1 MNRWGIPMTA
11 AATSR
16 ADSSTTSTPGPMLI
30 VVTAMMLFSM
40 FFGAGNLIF
49 PPMLGVEAG
58 ENFLPA
64 ILGFLG
70 TGVLLPVLAIIA
82 IALSGS
88 NLRDAAS
95 RAGRLF
101 GLLFPILAYL
111 SIGAFYALPRTGA
124 VAYETA
130 IQPLTGTEGLFLSG
144 LFNLVFFGISLALAW
159 NPNNIVAALGKFLT
173 PALLILLVLLVALA
187 FIQFDGQAGAPI
199 ERYSEAPF
207 AAGLLEGYL
216 TMDAIAGLA
225 FGIVVISALRY
236 RNMPEGAPLVR
247 GTMWAGLGAGILLGL
262 IYLGLGFI
270 GQIIPDADQY
280 SNGAAI
286 LADAANLTMGY
297 PGLIIFGAIV
307 ILACLTTAVGLIAAT
322 SEFFYTLV
330 PAISYRVWAII
341 FSVMSFGMATMGL
354 ETVLAVAAPI
364 IGFIYPPGITLIL
377 ITLVEPL
384 LRKRMYFYWGFRLP
398 IWVAVIWSA
407 LTTFQDLG
415 WGTGLVDPLV
425 SWGPMQELGLGW
437 ILPTVAALVIGLI
450 ADLLKPRQAPEPVSF
465 QVSSPAV

>member
-1 MNRWGIPMTA
+1 
-11 AATSR
+11 
-16 ADSSTTSTPGPMLI
+16 MLI

-64 ILGFLG
+64 ILGFLA

-82 IALSGS
+82 IALSGN

-95 RAGRLF
+95 RAGRIF
-101 GLLFPILAYL
+101 GLIFPILAYL

-130 IQPLTGTEGLFLSG
+130 IQPLTGAEGLFLSG
-144 LFNLVFFGISLALAW
+144 LFNLVFFGVSLALAW

-173 PALLILLVLLVALA
+173 PALLILLVLLVILA

-247 GTMWAGLGAGILLGL
+247 GTMWAGLGAGILLGI
-262 IYLGLGFI
+262 IYLGLGLI

-286 LADAANLTMGY
+286 LADASNLTMGY

-307 ILACLTTAVGLIAAT
+307 TLACLTTAVGLIAAT

-330 PAISYRVWAII
+330 PRISYRIWAII
-341 FSVMSFGMATMGL
+341 FSVMSFGLATMGL
-354 ETVLAVAAPI
+354 ETVLSVAAPI

-407 LTTFQDLG
+407 LTTFHGLG
-415 WGTGLVDPLV
+415 WGTGLIEPLLA
-425 SWGPMQELGLGW
+425 WAPMQELGLGW

-450 ADLLKPRQAPEPVSF
+450 ADLVKPRQAPEKVRVRDTSM
-465 QVSSPAV
+465 AE

>member
-1 MNRWGIPMTA
+1 MDVVFADDQM
-11 AATSR
+11 R
-16 ADSSTTSTPGPMLI
+16 ARTDH
-30 VVTAMMLFSM
+30 
-40 FFGAGNLIF
+40 AGHN
-49 PPMLGVEAG
+49 MA
-58 ENFLPA
+58 
-64 ILGFLG
+64 
-70 TGVLLPVLAIIA
+70 LLK
-82 IALSGS
+82 
-88 NLRDAAS
+88 
-95 RAGRLF
+95 
-101 GLLFPILAYL
+101 
-111 SIGAFYALPRTGA
+111 
-124 VAYETA
+124 
-130 IQPLTGTEGLFLSG
+130 Q
-144 LFNLVFFGISLALAW
+144 LAL
-159 NPNNIVAALGKFLT
+159 N
-173 PALLILLVLLVALA
+173 LLRT
-187 FIQFDGQAGAPI
+187 DP
-199 ERYSEAPF
+199 
-207 AAGLLEGYL
+207 
-216 TMDAIAGLA
+216 
-225 FGIVVISALRY
+225 
-236 RNMPEGAPLVR
+236 
-247 GTMWAGLGAGILLGL
+247 
-262 IYLGLGFI
+262 
-270 GQIIPDADQY
+270 
-280 SNGAAI
+280 
-286 LADAANLTMGY
+286 
-297 PGLIIFGAIV
+297 
-307 ILACLTTAVGLIAAT
+307 TARKGSLKTKRLIAAT